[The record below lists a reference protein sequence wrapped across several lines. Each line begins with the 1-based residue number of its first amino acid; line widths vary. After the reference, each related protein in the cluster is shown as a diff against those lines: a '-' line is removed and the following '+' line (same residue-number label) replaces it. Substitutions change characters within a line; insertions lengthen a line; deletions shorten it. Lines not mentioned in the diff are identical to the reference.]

1 VPRAHY
7 QPLLQSAAEGTG
19 RFNGAGYV
27 EFLKQLLARFDAPII
42 LIEDGA
48 PYHRSHEVKHFQAE
62 HAQRLTIEPLPA
74 FSPEYNPIE
83 KLWRNTKKEA
93 THLKYFKTFDELG
106 ASVRRVFHQYLDDAT
121 QVIRVMK
128 KLRTTAG
135 IACSVST
142 EKLFIWKTIG
152 FATLSE
158 MLTPDN
164 FFE

>member
-1 VPRAHY
+1 LVVGGRQGREGGTQRRVGGQDPLIAVAVLARWWD
-7 QPLLQSAAEGTG
+7 QSPLLQSAAEGTG

-93 THLKYFKTFDELG
+93 THLKYFKTFDELR

-135 IACSVST
+135 IA
-142 EKLFIWKTIG
+142 
-152 FATLSE
+152 
-158 MLTPDN
+158 
-164 FFE
+164 